1 MNYQFKSFLTEKLN
15 LIKNNNTYNFLG
27 KEIDGSEINLVVCD
41 EQVFAKQRS
50 FAPNTIYVVI
60 KYLQSTIQFFTETM
74 PIQIMITCEQ
84 DQLSIAQ
91 SIVNEFATT
100 WNWRTQSLVVNI
112 NNENVNVFIKHQYTS
127 PVVLSNFM
135 DVGNGYRSVIYFTG
149 TIYEMD
155 GYVDVDKITIDSVD
169 YEVIGLSEGYQMTGD
184 TQPVGDQRIATTE
197 KSLAT
202 YTISFD
208 IPMVNNNLVR
218 KVFAIKK
225 GSWSGNEN
233 FTIKLTYNFP
243 SDNKMFGAV
252 DVSDL
257 TFTMKL
263 LSCQV
268 ITAPNQVP
276 SLHLAFMR

>member
-1 MNYQFKSFLTEKLN
+1 MNYNFKNFLTEKLN
-15 LIKNNNTYNFLG
+15 LIKNANTYNYLD
-27 KEIDGSEINLVVCD
+27 KEIEGSEINLVVYE

-50 FAPNTIYVVI
+50 FLPNTIYVVI

-84 DQLSIAQ
+84 NQLSIAQ
-91 SIVNEFATT
+91 SIINEFATT
-100 WNWRTQSLVVNI
+100 WNWRTQSLVI
-112 NNENVNVFIKHQYTS
+112 NNENVFIKHQYTS

-155 GYVDVDKITIDSVD
+155 GYVDVSLITIDSVN
-169 YEVIGLSEGYQMTGD
+169 YEVIGLSEAYQMTGN

-197 KSLAT
+197 KSMAT

-208 IPMVNNNLVR
+208 IPMVNNALTK

-225 GSWSGNEN
+225 GSYSGNAN

-243 SDNKMFGAV
+243 SDDKTFDSI

-276 SLHLAFMR
+276 SLRLAFMR